1 MRSAEQSWRRDA
13 WVSNRVVFES
23 ISPLLE
29 LSQKARNRG
38 NTSSLTHRF
47 YVETSPGRRGADER
61 TYRREHEV
69 ALRRPCLAPYS
80 VLAAWTSTCGGQ
92 QRWTWSTGQ
101 TKALTLA
108 QQARADSGD
117 DRCHWCCPLDRL

>member
-1 MRSAEQSWRRDA
+1 MSMWDLVMLARERSRCRPPSNNWSRMDTVMSSAGQSWRRDA

-69 ALRRPCLAPYS
+69 ALSRPCLAPYS
-80 VLAAWTSTCGGQ
+80 VLAA
-92 QRWTWSTGQ
+92 
-101 TKALTLA
+101 
-108 QQARADSGD
+108 
-117 DRCHWCCPLDRL
+117 